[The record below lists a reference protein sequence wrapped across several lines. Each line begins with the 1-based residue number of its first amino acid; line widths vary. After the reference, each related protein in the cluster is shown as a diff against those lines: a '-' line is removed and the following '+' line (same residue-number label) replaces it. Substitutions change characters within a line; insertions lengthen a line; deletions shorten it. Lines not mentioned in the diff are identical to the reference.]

1 MASLP
6 RERIPSNISDSYR
19 VDKICIR
26 GKIGNHPSI
35 RPFFW
40 KNVPTEGRGP
50 VQAPVPPQASSAT
63 ATYTLEISYQT
74 AKSTLPV
81 WGRWKIFWNSVTA
94 SWVAG
99 P

>member
-1 MASLP
+1 MSGSLP
-6 RERIPSNISDSYR
+6 VYQILTGLTRFGLGEKLENIPLLVRFS
-19 VDKICIR
+19 
-26 GKIGNHPSI
+26 GKTYPPEGGGRSRPPS
-35 RPFFW
+35 
-40 KNVPTEGRGP
+40 
-50 VQAPVPPQASSAT
+50 PPQASSAT